1 MQLSISNYTVLFT
14 KGSFDMSEKTGN
26 ITKKKSCMICFLL
39 LAHPFQ
45 DENKTTA
52 GAKKSI

>member
-26 ITKKKSCMICFLL
+26 ITKKKKLYDMFPI
-39 LAHPFQ
+39 AR
-45 DENKTTA
+45 T
-52 GAKKSI
+52 SIPG

>member
-1 MQLSISNYTVLFT
+1 MQLSVSNYTVLSI
-14 KGSFDMSEKTGN
+14 KGSFDMLEKTSN
-26 ITKKKSCMICFLL
+26 ITKKKLYDMFLL

-52 GAKKSI
+52 GGKKSI